1 MKGLDINMVRID
13 SKFWKRFDFVLFF
26 CVIMLTL
33 YGFIMIRSATMSFSY
48 GSMPF
53 LKKQIIAFVLGLIA
67 VVFLVLIDYEI
78 YGNLYIPIYVLC
90 NLLLLAVLIFGVT
103 KNNAKSWLSI
113 NGQVFQPAEL
123 AKFGIII
130 SLAKYIDINKDNINE
145 PFTLLKILMFAGL
158 PVALILKQPDFGTA
172 IVFVFFIFVMLFIS
186 GLNLKYIFGAIGLG
200 ILSIPI
206 LLTKFKDFQI
216 DRILVFLNPEID
228 PSGSGYQ
235 VIQSKTAIGSG
246 MVFGR
251 GLFEGVQNQYGF
263 LPEKQTDFIFAVIG
277 EELGLIGGIFLI
289 LLYAILM
296 YRLIRISKNS
306 VDLFGSLIVTGI
318 TAMMF
323 FHIFEN
329 IGMTLGLTPVTG
341 IPLPFISYGGT
352 FQLANM
358 ISIGLALSVGIKKE
372 GLEF

>member
-1 MKGLDINMVRID
+1 MVRID
-13 SKFWKRFDFVLFF
+13 SKFWKRFDFILFF
-26 CVIMLTL
+26 CVIILTL

-67 VVFLVLIDYEI
+67 IVFLVLIDYEI
-78 YGNLYIPIYVLC
+78 YGNLYIPIYALC

-130 SLAKYIDINKDNINE
+130 SLAKYIDINKDSINE

-172 IVFVFFIFVMLFIS
+172 VVFVFFIFVMLFIA

-200 ILSIPI
+200 ILSTPI
-206 LLTKFKDFQI
+206 LLTKFEDFQI

-228 PSGSGYQ
+228 PTGSGYQ

-358 ISIGLALSVGIKKE
+358 VSIGLALSVGIKKE